1 MYLIAKF
8 IAVGAVSSTAMM
20 AEAQAQANPFASLPP
35 LSMEEQETLQ
45 TYQLRKLCIEEQTPA
60 ANSARKE
67 FQELSEIRTNY
78 IRTRAAELARQR
90 SEASMHIILS
100 GALSENLSKD
110 ATEQL
115 IRTLREADE
124 MTLRTQLDLLVT
136 QPAAPQDPADICAAK
151 LNIDNNNFGRR
162 VRALTEKHGTTILQM
177 PEVR

>member
-1 MYLIAKF
+1 MNLIAKF

-20 AEAQAQANPFASLPP
+20 AEAQANPFTPPALPP
-35 LSMEEQETLQ
+35 LTLEEQETLQ
-45 TYQLRKLCIEEQTPA
+45 TYQARKRCVEEQTPITD
-60 ANSARKE
+60 SARKE
-67 FQELSEIRTNY
+67 YQELSEIRANY

-100 GALSENLSKD
+100 GALSENLSKED
-110 ATEQL
+110 TDQL
-115 IRTLREADE
+115 VRTLREADE

-136 QPAAPQDPADICAAK
+136 QPPAPQDPADICATK

-162 VRALTEKHGTTILQM
+162 VRALTEKHGTIILQL